1 MDEIGIME
9 RELARLL
16 QKEKKLLDIINTSQ
30 PYKRYFE
37 ILDEIRKVQGTDI
50 MLSER
55 IQKLIKEGAII
66 EKNMVKDSSE
76 LTKKQLKA
84 AEDIVHLQS
93 DIQDVK
99 NRLYI
104 LDRRNK

>member
-9 RELARLL
+9 RELTRLTK
-16 QKEKKLLDIINTSQ
+16 KEKKLLDIINIPQ

-37 ILDEIRKVQGTDI
+37 ILDEIKKVQGTDE
-50 MLSER
+50 MLSKR
-55 IQKLIKEGAII
+55 MQKLIEEGAKI

-84 AEDIVHLQS
+84 DEDIVHLQS
-93 DIQDVK
+93 EIQDVK